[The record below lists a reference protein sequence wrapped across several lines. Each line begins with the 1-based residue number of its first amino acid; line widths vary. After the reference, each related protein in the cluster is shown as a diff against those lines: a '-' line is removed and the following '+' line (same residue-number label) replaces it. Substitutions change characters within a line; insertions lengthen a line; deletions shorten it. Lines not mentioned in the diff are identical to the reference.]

1 VIDIDDERNYSA
13 SNLNSEFS
21 CDFMIENPQ
30 FTIVTNQ
37 LDIDN
42 TDSFTLDVII

>member
-1 VIDIDDERNYSA
+1 VIDIVDERNNSA
-13 SNLNSEFS
+13 SNMNSKFS
-21 CDFMIENPQ
+21 GDFVIENPQ

-42 TDSFTLDVII
+42 TDSFTLDVIL